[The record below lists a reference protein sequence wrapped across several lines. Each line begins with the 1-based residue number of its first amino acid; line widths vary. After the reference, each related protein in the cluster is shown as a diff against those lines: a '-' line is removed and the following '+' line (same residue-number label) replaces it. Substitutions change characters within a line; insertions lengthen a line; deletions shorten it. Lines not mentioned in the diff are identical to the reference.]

1 MEFIVLYLVVQS
13 TLSTVQI
20 IFACIPTHPHSN
32 TIEYC
37 AENATGRTLLHKR
50 ITHILFPKMG
60 CCKLHY
66 TVTRSLPPQYTSCA
80 SNCRVDIVGIQR
92 NEIKIQIEMAP
103 PETFCIV
110 CGCCAIAQRCEV
122 WENGELKSVLLAATS
137 FIIRRRCVLTM
148 PRRCDDIHGKIL
160 IL

>member
-1 MEFIVLYLVVQS
+1 MERIKEKKMIVVEFIVLHLVVQS
-13 TLSTVQI
+13 STLSTLQI
-20 IFACIPTHPHSN
+20 IFACNCHCHTHLHSN

-103 PETFCIV
+103 PKHFAL
-110 CGCCAIAQRCEV
+110 CA
-122 WENGELKSVLLAATS
+122 AAVHS
-137 FIIRRRCVLTM
+137 LNDAM
-148 PRRCDDIHGKIL
+148 
-160 IL
+160 